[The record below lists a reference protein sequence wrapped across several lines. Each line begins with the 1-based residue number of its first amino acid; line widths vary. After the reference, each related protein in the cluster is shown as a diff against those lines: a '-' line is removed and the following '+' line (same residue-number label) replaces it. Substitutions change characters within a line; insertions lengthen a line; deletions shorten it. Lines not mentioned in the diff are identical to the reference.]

1 MEAMTLALLAAP
13 FSNVLDQEFLGTRL
27 WYWMYA
33 LVTFVATVFALGIVK
48 RIVEHRLANIA
59 ERTETDLDDLVVDL
73 IRRTRTFFLLAL
85 GFYAAHHWLTISD
98 HAQIWVNRVVSFAVY
113 FQIGLWG
120 VGLVQFGIR
129 RMVRGRPADDP
140 ARTLG
145 SGVLGFLAKVL
156 LWGLV
161 LLSYLQAIDYEIK
174 PLLASLGISGIA
186 VALALQNI
194 LGDLFASITI
204 LLDKPFVVGD
214 SIVIGDFNGTIEKIG
229 VKSTRLRSVSGEE
242 IIIGNQDLVSS
253 RVRNFKRMRE
263 RRQIFTVGITY
274 DTPRAK
280 IERVPLMLKE
290 IITSI
295 PETRYD
301 RAHFKNLGT
310 SSLDFEVVYFVEK
323 PDYHTLMDVQQKI
336 NLAILDRFDAEE
348 IDFAFPTQTVHHVSV
363 TPGPVPGVPAATAAA
378 AAAAAKGKLSS

>member
-1 MEAMTLALLAAP
+1 MTLVLLAAS
-13 FSNVLDQEFLGTRL
+13 FEHFLDQEFMGHPLRAWL
-27 WYWMYA
+27 YA
-33 LVTFVATVFALGIVK
+33 LLTFVTTVFVLGLVK
-48 RIVEHRLANIA
+48 RIVEHRLARIA
-59 ERTETDLDDLVVDL
+59 EQTETDLDDLAVDL
-73 IRRTRTFFLLAL
+73 IRRTGKFFFLAL
-85 GFYAAHHWLTISD
+85 GFYFAHHWLSLAAKAEAWIEG
-98 HAQIWVNRVVSFAVY
+98 IVKFAIY

-120 VGLVQFGIR
+120 IGLVEFGIQR
-129 RMVRGRPADDP
+129 LIRGRPGDDP

-145 SGVLGFLAKVL
+145 TTVLGFIARILV
-156 LWGLV
+156 WGLIV
-161 LLSYLQAIDYEIK
+161 LSYLQAMDVEIR

-214 SIVIGDFNGTIEKIG
+214 SIVIGDFNGTIERIG

-263 RRQIFTVGITY
+263 RRQVFTVGVTY

-280 IERVPLMLKE
+280 VEKIPSILKE
-290 IITSI
+290 IVTAI
-295 PETRYD
+295 PETRFD
-301 RAHFKNLGT
+301 RAHFKSFGT

-323 PDYHTLMDVQQKI
+323 PDYNTLMDVQQRI
-336 NLAILDRFDAEE
+336 NLAIFDRFEAEGIE
-348 IDFAFPTQTVHHVSV
+348 FAFPTQTVHHVSV
-363 TPGPVPGVPAATAAA
+363 TPGPVPGVPAA
-378 AAAAAKGKLSS
+378 AKPAS